1 MDTDSL
7 ELFSAM
13 DEMEKE
19 IKPHCLHSSTH
30 SREAAWL
37 LIDAVNEVR
46 FLLIH
51 GPINQQGDRHD
62 ALPS

>member
-19 IKPHCLHSSTH
+19 IKPHCLHPSTH
-30 SREAAWL
+30 SREAAG
-37 LIDAVNEVR
+37 LIMDALNSAR

-51 GPINQQGDRHD
+51 GHINQQRDRH
-62 ALPS
+62 ALPD